1 MARHSLLVVAGFLV
15 AIAAFAKPAWAKV
28 FQFDESREYAVE
40 DGFKLTVSNTAGDVV
55 VAKGTSDKLKLRII
69 KEIDESSREK
79 AEELEDM
86 LEVEIDAAVDRVDIA
101 ARYPERNGAR
111 GFLEELFS
119 LGRGFPGVVHFE
131 IETPQSVDLQVSTT
145 SGNIDLSGLAGT
157 IQVDATSGE
166 VLLTSVDAACDIDV
180 TSGDVNLKEVKGDV
194 DIMATSS
201 NIMLENITGDI
212 TMQATSGDA
221 ELLWVNGAVR
231 ITKTSGNVHAEKCSG
246 DFSIK
251 STSGDVTLDQREG
264 GLTISTTSGNV
275 EVTSDFRN
283 GKRFDIETISGDI
296 RVLAP
301 AEIKGDLILETLSG
315 SIDTDLALEVRSLN
329 RQKIE
334 GRIGGGGVGI
344 ELRSTSGDI
353 VLKEY

>member
-1 MARHSLLVVAGFLV
+1 MARHSLLIAAGFLAV
-15 AIAAFAKPAWAKV
+15 NFVLAGPVRAKV
-28 FQFDESREYAVE
+28 FQFDETREYAVA
-40 DGFKLTVSNTAGDVV
+40 DGFKLTISNTAGDVIV
-55 VAKGTSDKLKLRII
+55 SRGTSDKLKLRII

-79 AEELEDM
+79 AEALEDM
-86 LEVEIDAAVDRVDIA
+86 LEVEVDAAADRIDIL

-131 IETPQSVDLQVSTT
+131 LETPKSLDLQVSTT
-145 SGNIDLSGLAGT
+145 SGNIDLTGLVGA

-166 VLLTSVDAACDIDV
+166 VLLTSIDAACDVDV
-180 TSGDVNLKEVKGDV
+180 TSGNVKVKEVKGDV

-201 NIMLENITGDI
+201 DILLENITGDV

-231 ITKTSGNVHAEKCSG
+231 INKTSGNVHAEKCSG
-246 DFSIK
+246 DFNIK
-251 STSGDVTLDQREG
+251 STSGDITLEQREG
-264 GLTISTTSGNV
+264 GLAVSTTSGNV

-283 GKRFDIETISGDI
+283 GKRFEIETISGDI

-301 AEIKGDLILETLSG
+301 AEIQGDLILETLSG

-334 GRIGGGGVGI
+334 GRIGGGGVSI

>member
-1 MARHSLLVVAGFLV
+1 MARHSLLVVAGFL
-15 AIAAFAKPAWAKV
+15 AINFALAGPVGAKV
-28 FQFDESREYAVE
+28 FQFDETREYAVA
-40 DGFKLTVSNTAGDVV
+40 DGFKLTVSNTAGDIIVS
-55 VAKGTSDKLKLRII
+55 KGTSDKLKLRIV

-86 LEVEIDAAVDRVDIA
+86 LEVEVDAAVDRVDIA

-119 LGRGFPGVVHFE
+119 LGRSFPGVVHFE
-131 IETPQSVDLQVSTT
+131 IGVPRSVDLSASTT
-145 SGNIDLSGLAGT
+145 SGNVELSDLAGA
-157 IQVDATSGE
+157 IQVNATSGE
-166 VLLTSVDAACDIDV
+166 VLISSVEANCDIDM
-180 TSGDVNLKEVKGDV
+180 TSGDVSLKEIKGEIDV
-194 DIMATSS
+194 MATSS
-201 NIMLENITGDI
+201 NLLLESITGAV

-231 ITKTSGNVHAEKCSG
+231 ITKTSGNVRAEKCSG
-246 DFSIK
+246 DFNIK
-251 STSGDVTLDQREG
+251 STSGDIVLDQREG
-264 GLTISTTSGNV
+264 ELYISTTSGNV
-275 EVTSDFRN
+275 DVTSDFRN
-283 GKRFDIETISGDI
+283 GKRFDIETISGNI
-296 RVLAP
+296 RVKAP
-301 AEIKGDLILETLSG
+301 AELKGDLTLETLSG

-334 GRIGGGGVGI
+334 GRIGGGGVSI